1 MKDIFVDCHVLLFH
15 ELKDGRR
22 AGDVTHGAIAGD
34 EMLVRDAI
42 RNNSV
47 LVFHPEVL
55 GSMLL

>member
-15 ELKDGRR
+15 ELQDGRR
-22 AGDVTHGAIAGD
+22 AVDVTHGAVAGH

-42 RNNSV
+42 RRHSV

-55 GSMLL
+55 GSMML